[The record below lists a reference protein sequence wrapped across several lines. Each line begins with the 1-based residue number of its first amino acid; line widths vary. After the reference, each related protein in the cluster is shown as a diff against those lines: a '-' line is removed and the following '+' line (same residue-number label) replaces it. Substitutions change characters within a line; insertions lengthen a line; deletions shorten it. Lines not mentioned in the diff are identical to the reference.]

1 MRFELRP
8 HDGLQLRG
16 FRCVRMVGKTR
27 QKEAQVPLDE
37 VVVSGRVVKFDQL
50 DRGQITRECFRVGI
64 THPRQGWDIELF
76 IDEFS
81 NLPLGVM
88 RLFTGIERDLV
99 EPCLDGAKNILFL
112 RLEFADQP
120 QGLPFRVGIRG

>member
-50 DRGQITRECFRVGI
+50 NDIVEDGRRRASAVATRTMDEVRDAMGI
-64 THPRQGWDIELF
+64 
-76 IDEFS
+76 
-81 NLPLGVM
+81 
-88 RLFTGIERDLV
+88 
-99 EPCLDGAKNILFL
+99 
-112 RLEFADQP
+112 
-120 QGLPFRVGIRG
+120 